1 MSDMDKPIQVMEPF
15 KVGFVLVDGFALLSY
30 ASAVEPLLAAN
41 RIAGRK
47 LYHIRH
53 MPAYGARATS
63 ASGAIVA
70 ADTYLGED
78 IDFDL
83 VLVVAGEVSQ
93 QQNLRRLEHWLRV
106 LSSRQVLVGGVSS
119 GPLILIRAGV
129 MQGHRLTLHRDLVD
143 EEKTTQ
149 WDNVIV
155 EKTLFV
161 HDRGRLS
168 CAGGTAAMDM
178 MQALITEHHGG
189 HFANQ
194 VSQCFIPTDGRSIEN
209 PQIITL
215 AERYDLT
222 DVSLLKAIQAME
234 NHLDDPLTLTQL
246 SGIVGLSVRQIN
258 RLFRQHIGRSTQD
271 FYTALRLEKSLT
283 LLRDSLLSVGNVAL
297 ATGFASSAHFGR
309 HFRRAYG
316 MSPSQFRSSLAE

>member
-1 MSDMDKPIQVMEPF
+1 
-15 KVGFVLVDGFALLSY
+15 
-30 ASAVEPLLAAN
+30 
-41 RIAGRK
+41 
-47 LYHIRH
+47 
-53 MPAYGARATS
+53 
-63 ASGAIVA
+63 
-70 ADTYLGED
+70 
-78 IDFDL
+78 
-83 VLVVAGEVSQ
+83 
-93 QQNLRRLEHWLRV
+93 
-106 LSSRQVLVGGVSS
+106 
-119 GPLILIRAGV
+119 

-283 LLRDSLLSVGNVAL
+283 L
-297 ATGFASSAHFGR
+297 
-309 HFRRAYG
+309 G
-316 MSPSQFRSSLAE
+316 MVL